1 MGTYRHLTRD
11 DRDRI
16 AGMVA
21 AGLTQSRIAEAIG
34 KSKSTISREL
44 RRNALDSGGYSAA
57 IADGTYMERR
67 QRQAVLE
74 RNAKLATFVRQRLS
88 EGWSPQQI
96 SGWLQSGAEAGLA
109 AVTMETI
116 YAFIYRTGQKAE
128 ALWRYLAHRRKKR
141 RTLRSRPSRD
151 TIKDRISIHER
162 PDEIDQR
169 AELGHWEG
177 DLVLCQRTRP
187 VLVLHERKT
196 RVTLAARLTG
206 KGAAET
212 ASVIMNIFR
221 RLDPGLRQSITFDND
236 TAFARHGW
244 LREALSMATYFCDAY
259 ASWQKGGVENANGR
273 LRRWLPRQTNLDDI
287 SDEDMAEIVMTYN
300 LTPRKCLGYRTPLQ
314 ALFSELDRDVRLR
327 FARTVALRTGTQAW
341 EKAFC

>member
-1 MGTYRHLTRD
+1 MGSYRHLTRD
-11 DRDRI
+11 DRDQI
-16 AGMVA
+16 AGMMA
-21 AGLTQSRIAEAIG
+21 AGQPQSRIAEAVG

-57 IADGTYMERR
+57 IADGAYMERR
-67 QRQAVLE
+67 QRPAVLE
-74 RNAKLATFVRQRLS
+74 RDAKRATFVRQRLS

-96 SGWLQSGAEAGLA
+96 SGWLQSGAEAGLT

-116 YAFIYRTGQKAE
+116 YAFIYRTAQKAE
-128 ALWRYLAHRRKKR
+128 ELWRYLARRRKKR
-141 RTLRSRPSRD
+141 RALRSRPSRD
-151 TIKDRISIHER
+151 AIKDRVSIHER
-162 PDEIDQR
+162 PEEAHDR
-169 AELGHWEG
+169 SALGHWEG
-177 DLVLCQRTRP
+177 DLVICQRTRP

-212 ASVIMNIFR
+212 ASVIMNIFK
-221 RLDPGLRQSITFDND
+221 RLDPKLRQSVTFDND

-273 LRRWLPRQTNLDDI
+273 LRRWLPRQTNLDD
-287 SDEDMAEIVMTYN
+287 VW
-300 LTPRKCLGYRTPLQ
+300 
-314 ALFSELDRDVRLR
+314 ALLFTDLL
-327 FARTVALRTGTQAW
+327 VA
-341 EKAFC
+341 